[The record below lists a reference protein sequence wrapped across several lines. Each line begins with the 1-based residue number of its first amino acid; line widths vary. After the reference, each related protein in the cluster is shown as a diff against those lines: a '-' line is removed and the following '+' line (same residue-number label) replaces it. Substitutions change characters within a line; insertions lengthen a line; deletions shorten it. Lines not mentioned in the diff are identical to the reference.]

1 MGYKKQADR
10 NKQQPFALHFSK
22 KERSAL
28 CDKAL
33 IRLLVIPQDIMESW
47 VVKIKKGCSGVT
59 ASLRLVEVLKFRTNV

>member
-28 CDKAL
+28 CDKAF
-33 IRLLVIPQDIMESW
+33 IHLLVIPQDIMETCLIN
-47 VVKIKKGCSGVT
+47 IKKANSDDT
-59 ASLRLVEVLKFRTNV
+59 AALRLVEQLKFRTND